1 LPAEVNA
8 GDSHL
13 LAFLR
18 DLVRIDST
26 PGREKQVVARIA
38 EEMRHL
44 GYDDSSVDEA
54 GNAVG
59 RVGEG
64 GPVVLIDCHVD
75 TIPNHSPGRWSHEPF
90 AADVADGRVY
100 GLGVCDMK
108 ASAAA
113 AIYGVARLAAS
124 GRKPAGTVYVVSS
137 IAEEMM
143 EGAALADTFDR
154 CRPDAVVIGEPS
166 DLRLCIGQRG
176 RAKVEVEVK
185 GEACHAGHPEVGI
198 NAAEWMA
205 ELIRSV
211 AALEHPTHPVLG
223 GRSVTL
229 IDIHSEPYPSVS
241 TVPATCLAR
250 FDCRFA
256 PGETQTTLVDLIAR
270 QAAGWSQRYRPPA
283 VDCHVYVA
291 EFETFNGRRYAV
303 PEYAAA
309 WLTPADSAI
318 VTASLDGL
326 RKAGLAAETTT
337 YGFCTNG
344 SLTAGLRGV
353 PTVGYGIGREQE
365 AHTVDEYVELANLY
379 RGAAGYEAIVDSLLR
394 APIAHGGGPA

>member
-1 LPAEVNA
+1 MPAEVST
-8 GDSHL
+8 GDARL
-13 LAFLR
+13 LEFLR

-26 PGREKQVVARIA
+26 PGREKEVVGRIA
-38 EEMRHL
+38 DEMRHL
-44 GYDDSSVDEA
+44 GYDDSYVDEA

-75 TIPNHSPGRWSHEPF
+75 TIPNHSPGRWSHDPF
-90 AADVADGRVY
+90 SADVAGGRVY

-113 AIYGVARLAAS
+113 AIYGVARLIAS
-124 GRKPAGTVYVVSS
+124 AEKPGGTVYVVSS

-143 EGAALADTFDR
+143 EGAALAYTFDR
-154 CRPDAVVIGEPS
+154 CRPDAAIIGEPS
-166 DLRLCIGQRG
+166 ELRLCIGQRG

-185 GEACHAGHPEVGI
+185 GEACHAGHAEVGI

-205 ELIRSV
+205 DLVRSV
-211 AALEHPTHPVLG
+211 AALSHPMHPVLG
-223 GRSVTL
+223 KRSVTL

-241 TVPATCLAR
+241 TVPASCLAR

-256 PGETQTTLVDLIAR
+256 PGETKETLVDLVSH
-270 QAAGWSQRYRPPA
+270 QAAGWAARDRHPEL
-283 VDCHVYVA
+283 DCHVYVA
-291 EFETFNGRRYAV
+291 EFDTFSGRRYAV

-318 VTASLDGL
+318 VTASL
-326 RKAGLAAETTT
+326 AGLTEAGLPALTAT

-353 PTVGYGIGREQE
+353 PTVGYGIGREQD
-365 AHTVDEYVELANLY
+365 AHTVDEYVDLDNLY
-379 RGAAGYEAIVDSLLR
+379 RGTTGYQAIIGALLK
-394 APIAHGGGPA
+394 APIARGGARS